1 MKVLIVSQYF
11 PPEVHGPSARL
22 GAFAEGLAS
31 RGHDVQVVCEVPSH
45 PAGVVAEGYG
55 GRFVDRRA
63 MDGFEVEYVWVRTTP
78 SKAAHDRVLNYASYA
93 TTATLV
99 GAWRR
104 RPDVILASSP
114 PLPVGSVGAM
124 LAVRH
129 RVPWVLDVR
138 DLWPDAAVAVGEMTE
153 GRLYRLANRLE
164 RRLYRGAAAIT
175 ATTEAF
181 VRAIERR
188 GGAGKTV
195 LLRNG
200 TTARYLEAGEQ
211 PVDAAALGDA
221 GGRFTWAYAGN
232 LGLAQGLETAI
243 EAASILGERFRLV
256 LVGEGPRR
264 EALRE
269 LAARVPS
276 GSVEIRDPVP
286 PEEAARMLR
295 AADALLVSLAPGFEG
310 FIPSKLF
317 DCCAVARPVVLA
329 VGGEAAELAGA
340 SGAAICVPPGDPAAL
355 ANAVQGL
362 AGDASLREE
371 LAARGR
377 AFAEGNSRE
386 RGVETLESILEGV
399 VATWAQERSRA

>member
-1 MKVLIVSQYF
+1 
-11 PPEVHGPSARL
+11 
-22 GAFAEGLAS
+22 
-31 RGHDVQVVCEVPSH
+31 VPSH
-45 PAGVVAEGYG
+45 PAGVVADGYG
-55 GRFVDRRA
+55 GHFVDRRA
-63 MDGFEVEYVWVRTTP
+63 MDGFEVEYVWVRATP

-114 PLPVGSVGAM
+114 PLSVGSVGAM

-153 GRLYRLANRLE
+153 GRLYRLASRLE
-164 RRLYRGAAAIT
+164 SRLYRGAAAIT

-181 VRAIERR
+181 VLAIEQR

-211 PVDAAALGDA
+211 PVDAAALGDTA
-221 GGRFTWAYAGN
+221 GRFTWAYAGN

-340 SGAAICVPPGDPAAL
+340 SGAALCVPPGEPAAL
-355 ANAVQGL
+355 ANAVQEL

-371 LAARGR
+371 LATRGR

-386 RGVETLESILEGV
+386 GGVETLESILEGV
-399 VATWAQERSRA
+399 VATWAQERSRP

>member
-1 MKVLIVSQYF
+1 MGAAFFDLDRTLISRSSSLALAGPFRTRGLIRRRDLAKATVAQLVFARFGAGHSRVGQTADSAMSILRGLPVTTMREIAAEAWEPVLKPLVYREALERADEHHERGESVYIASAALQ
-11 PPEVHGPSARL
+11 EVVEVISSNL
-22 GAFAEGLAS
+22 GFEGAIAS
-31 RGHDVQVVCEVPSH
+31 R
-45 PAGVVAEGYG
+45 AE
-55 GRFVDRRA
+55 
-63 MDGFEVEYVWVRTTP
+63 
-78 SKAAHDRVLNYASYA
+78 
-93 TTATLV
+93 
-99 GAWRR
+99 
-104 RPDVILASSP
+104 
-114 PLPVGSVGAM
+114 
-124 LAVRH
+124 
-129 RVPWVLDVR
+129 VR
-138 DLWPDAAVAVGEMTE
+138 DGAYTG
-153 GRLYRLANRLE
+153 RLE

-211 PVDAAALGDA
+211 PVDAAALGDP

-355 ANAVQGL
+355 ANAVQEL

-371 LAARGR
+371 LATRGR

-399 VATWAQERSRA
+399 VATWAQERSRP